1 MKHILILGA
10 GQSAPYLIAF
20 LLEHARQHDWF
31 VTVADLDERLAAARV
46 GDSPRGAAIAI
57 DASDHDMMS
66 AQIQKADVVVNLLSP
81 VFQHQ
86 IAWECVLHGK
96 HMISASYRDRQ
107 VRQLHRDAQRK
118 GVLILC
124 EVGLD
129 PGIDHMSAMRVIH
142 DIHNRG
148 GVIERFYSYGSGV
161 PAPDS
166 IDNPLKY
173 VVTWNPRNVVMS
185 AEHGAQYLID
195 GKIKIVPH
203 SHVFQRSW
211 PVNVDGIGPM
221 EAYPN
226 RDSLSY
232 KELYGLPHADTMM
245 RGTLRYPG
253 WSETWH
259 QIVRLGLPNEN
270 MRIPALKNRTWAE
283 LVEMF
288 IPRDVAGVDLPQR
301 VASHLN
307 ISPTGH
313 IMQNMRWLG
322 LFDEAPTAVEGE
334 TAADAMIH
342 LLRKKLALKE
352 GGRDMV
358 VIVHEVH
365 VRYPDEND
373 RFEKVTSTMVEYGQP
388 SGFTAMAKTVG
399 LPAAIAV
406 KLLLTGD
413 LPMTGSHI
421 PTHPAIYT
429 PILAELEA
437 TGIRITEK
445 TSPAEE

>member
-1 MKHILILGA
+1 MKNILILGA
-10 GQSAPYLIAF
+10 GQSAPYLISF
-20 LLEHARQHDWF
+20 LLQQAAENDWF
-31 VTVADLDERLAAARV
+31 VTVADLDEKLAADRV
-46 GDSPRGAAIAI
+46 GESSRGAAIAL
-57 DASDHDMMS
+57 DASDHDMVS
-66 AQIQKADVVVNLLSP
+66 AQIQQSDVVVNLLSP
-81 VFQHQ
+81 FFQHQ
-86 IAWECVLHGK
+86 IAWDCVNHGK

-118 GVLILC
+118 GILILC

-142 DIHNRG
+142 DIHDRG
-148 GVIERFYSYGSGV
+148 GVIEKFYSYGSGV

-166 IDNPLKY
+166 IDNPFKY

-203 SHVFQRSW
+203 SQVFQRSW
-211 PVNVDGIGPM
+211 PVQVEGVGPM

-232 KELYGLPHADTMM
+232 KELYGLPDVVTMM

-253 WSETWH
+253 WSETWR
-259 QIVRLGLPNEN
+259 QVVRLGLPNET
-270 MRIPALKNRTWAE
+270 MRIPGLKERTWAE
-283 LVEMF
+283 IVEMF

-313 IMQNMRWLG
+313 IMQNLRWLG
-322 LFDEAPTAVEGE
+322 LFDEEPTQVEGE
-334 TAADAMIH
+334 TMADAMIH
-342 LLRKKLALKE
+342 LLRRKLALKPD
-352 GGRDMV
+352 GRDMV
-358 VIVHEVH
+358 VIVHELR
-365 VRYPDEND
+365 VRYPKEND
-373 RFEKVTSTMVEYGQP
+373 RREKVVSTMVEYGEP
-388 SGFTAMAKTVG
+388 NGFTAMSKTVG
-399 LPAAIAV
+399 LPAAIAA
-406 KLLLTGD
+406 KLVMTGD

-429 PILAELEA
+429 PILEELERSGIKINEKA
-437 TGIRITEK
+437 T
-445 TSPAEE
+445 AV